1 MSTKTTDAEAVDQR
15 IPGPGNIRK
24 KIRDVRFVVDAKG
37 DPLQAVAVRI
47 GKTWHL
53 LNATKL
59 GQGHSD
65 ELVGIAIRSRLALDI
80 GAADRRVLC
89 DQLLAAQ
96 KDVLVLLEP
105 SGYQIV
111 HHEDGAREVFVWRG
125 VPHWVDEAPAFQWMV
140 GDAHGSMTPEA
151 HGTLEEWQAYA
162 SSFRGNH
169 YLIVGL
175 GAALSALIAKPLRVD
190 TLSLLYVGRS
200 SIGKGAIQQAVK
212 SIIGKPVLD
221 SASGTP
227 RGMQQSYSEF
237 GGQPVFPEDLR
248 QQKDV
253 EALVTLLF
261 DIGNRA
267 ARNVGHASQS
277 AIKGKPMECLV
288 FGTNERTIEE
298 MLGGAKYD
306 AGLEARV
313 LEIQI
318 QESIGAFH
326 RLPKGFADGQKFS
339 EHLKAGASQYYG
351 AVWDAWVELAA
362 GRLSK
367 LREAWNER
375 QDGLLRSLMDDGAEY
390 DSLTQRVLKGV
401 AFWKYCLV
409 IASKKDLI
417 PLKRDAIDES
427 FKFVI
432 QAHMEQRRSGLP
444 KHSEGIVDQVRG
456 LIQGNPSKFP
466 VLTKSAMHQD
476 RIWGFRHKVK
486 EEPLILFYPSQL
498 LDLVGRDVGRSTLE
512 YALRT
517 AGLLSTNGGRG
528 DKVIKMPDKTSVRM
542 FAICASILSDK

>member
-1 MSTKTTDAEAVDQR
+1 MSKKTDAEIEDQL
-15 IPGPGNIRK
+15 ISGPGTIRK
-24 KIRDVRFVVDAKG
+24 EIRDVRFVVDAKG

-53 LNATKL
+53 LNASKL

-65 ELVGIAIRSRLALDI
+65 ELVSIAIRSRLALDI
-80 GAADRRVLC
+80 GAADRRLLC

-105 SGYQIV
+105 SGYQVV
-111 HHEDGAREVFVWRG
+111 HHENGAREVFVWRG
-125 VPHWVDEAPAFQWMV
+125 VPHWVDEAPAFKWMV
-140 GDAHGSMTPEA
+140 GEATGSIAPEA
-151 HGTLEEWQAYA
+151 EGTLEEWQAYA
-162 SSFRGNH
+162 SAFQGNH
-169 YLIVGL
+169 YLVVGL
-175 GAALSALIAKPLRVD
+175 GAALSALIAKPLGVD

-326 RLPKGFADGQKFS
+326 RLPRGFADGRKFS
-339 EHLKAGASQYYG
+339 EYLKAGASQYYG
-351 AVWDAWVELAA
+351 AVWDAWVDLAA
-362 GRLSK
+362 GNLGK
-367 LREAWNER
+367 LRKAWDKR
-375 QDGLLRSLMDDGAEY
+375 QDELLRSLMDDEVEY

-401 AFWKYCLV
+401 AFWKYCLA
-409 IASKKDLI
+409 IAAKKELI

-444 KHSEGIVDQVRG
+444 KHSEGIVNQVRG
-456 LIQGNPSKFP
+456 LIQANPSKFP
-466 VLTKSAMHQD
+466 VLSKVAMHQD
-476 RIWGFRHKVK
+476 RVWGFRHKVK
-486 EEPLILFYPSQL
+486 ETPLFLFYPSQL
-498 LDLVGRDVGRSTLE
+498 LELVGQDVGRSTLTH
-512 YALRT
+512 ALRT
-517 AGLLSTNGGRG
+517 AGFLSANEGR
-528 DKVIKMPDKTSVRM
+528 DDRVIKMPDGTSVRM
-542 FAICASILSDK
+542 FAIRASILSDK